1 MNSSVCVVG
10 TDATMVYDALH
21 NVIAE
26 ALGELDPSFALQD
39 FTAKDVTSSGGEPV
53 TPLVM
58 EALNTPPF
66 LVQRRVVVVRDAQ
79 SLLADEVASVLA
91 WMSDPAPDVVLVLA
105 VVGTKASKLV
115 KGASSVVEV
124 NVGSRTADR
133 VTFVEAKLAE
143 YRVTID
149 HDAANKITERLGDD
163 VARVDAL
170 ARTLQTIY
178 GTAPLNFSHVEP
190 YLGDAGD
197 VPEWDLTDAID
208 GGDAA
213 KAITVARRMLDS
225 KGRAGT
231 PDREHPAALL
241 PAHGQARGERGPF
254 RRRGR
259 GAARYQGISR
269 DEGLA
274 DVPAA
279 GHRTDRHGRALDRRR
294 RRGLKGWRQ
303 LRREGPQHRH
313 GRDGTDRRGDTG
325 GPFGQDDPGRPAP
338 LGENAK
344 RYALSFRVAM
354 RFIRP
359 LFLFAA

>member
-10 TDATMVYDALH
+10 TDATMVYDAVH

-53 TPLVM
+53 TPLVL

-66 LVQRRVVVVRDAQ
+66 LVDRRVVVVRDAQ
-79 SLLADEVASVLA
+79 SLVADEVADVLR

-105 VVGTKASKLV
+105 VVGTKANKLV

-143 YRVTID
+143 YRVSADRETVVKVTD
-149 HDAANKITERLGDD
+149 RLGDD

-178 GTAPLNFSHVEP
+178 GTAPLNFTHVEP

-208 GGDAA
+208 GGDAT
-213 KAITVARRMLDS
+213 KAIVVARRMLDS
-225 KGRAGT
+225 KGRAGLQIVNMLQRHYLRMAKLEGSGVRSA
-231 PDREHPAALL
+231 DEAGELLGVKGFPATKSLQMSQRLGTERISTAVHWIADADVALKGGVSYGGKDL
-241 PAHGQARGERGPF
+241 NTDMDVTELTVVEILVARLAKMTQGA
-254 RRRGR
+254 RRR
-259 GAARYQGISR
+259 
-269 DEGLA
+269 
-274 DVPAA
+274 
-279 GHRTDRHGRALDRRR
+279 
-294 RRGLKGWRQ
+294 
-303 LRREGPQHRH
+303 
-313 GRDGTDRRGDTG
+313 
-325 GPFGQDDPGRPAP
+325 
-338 LGENAK
+338 
-344 RYALSFRVAM
+344 
-354 RFIRP
+354 
-359 LFLFAA
+359 